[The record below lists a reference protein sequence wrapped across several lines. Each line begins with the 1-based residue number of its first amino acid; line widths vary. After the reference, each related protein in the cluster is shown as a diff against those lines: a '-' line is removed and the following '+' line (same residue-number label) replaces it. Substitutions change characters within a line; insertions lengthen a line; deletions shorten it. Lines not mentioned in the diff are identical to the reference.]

1 MLAVVKAE
9 CAEALLTLLARGW
22 CLVPIGV
29 LRIVNTNAQ
38 MSGVLDEE
46 MQMQIANISIGVQ
59 MLYDCA

>member
-9 CAEALLTLLARGW
+9 RAEALLTLLARGW
-22 CLVPIGV
+22 CLVPIRV
-29 LRIVNTNAQ
+29 LCVINTNAQ

-46 MQMQIANISIGVQ
+46 MQMQIANVGIGAQ